1 MSSSLR
7 NTQYKNSLNR
17 VQPIV
22 QYPTNSNIKIDAI
35 KAAQIQEDTLYLHT
49 KLWNLN

>member
-7 NTQYKNSLNR
+7 DTRYKNSLNR

-22 QYPTNSNIKIDAI
+22 EYPTSSNIKIDAI
-35 KAAQIQEDTLYLHT
+35 RAAQIQEDILYMHT
-49 KLWNLN
+49 KLWNLS